1 MASHWAVTKVNAEVA
16 SKVLSQGPSPQPEGE
31 GSSRAQVP
39 GKEKENN
46 VALLI
51 DIPGGS
57 VDCRSS
63 RLRRHRG
70 CCSWNSED
78 PVRRFS
84 RGLVGELPSRTAICV
99 ADTETHTRRCTV
111 LARSANPASDPHKCL
126 AGGSVKRNFLL
137 GSTRNSSLSRDAQ
150 RLQRL
155 RGYDAEEKNFRRF
168 ADFIIHGVVPE

>member
-1 MASHWAVTKVNAEVA
+1 M
-16 SKVLSQGPSPQPEGE
+16 
-31 GSSRAQVP
+31 P

-63 RLRRHRG
+63 RLRRHSG

-99 ADTETHTRRCTV
+99 ADTETQVVQCAIEIRLGEKGIPPVADACTRHDRV
-111 LARSANPASDPHKCL
+111 
-126 AGGSVKRNFLL
+126 V
-137 GSTRNSSLSRDAQ
+137 
-150 RLQRL
+150 RLQ
-155 RGYDAEEKNFRRF
+155 
-168 ADFIIHGVVPE
+168 